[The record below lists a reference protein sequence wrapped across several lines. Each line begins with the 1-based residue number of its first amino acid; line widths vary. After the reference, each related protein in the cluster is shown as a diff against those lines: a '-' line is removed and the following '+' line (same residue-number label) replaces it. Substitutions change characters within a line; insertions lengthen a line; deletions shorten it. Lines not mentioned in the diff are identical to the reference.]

1 MNANATNT
9 CRQAHVLMARNNRG
23 TNGIGH
29 LMQATGEVIG
39 GNIGHDDHKLVAA
52 IAHKLVSRTNSAAY
66 GCRHST
72 ERKVAGMTATR
83 IVEDPK
89 IIKVDHRNAG
99 IHTGASELFLVIPA
113 IVYTRQHV
121 GVDKVLFCSLLL
133 IDRTHHQQD
142 MRLAFDLQRAQTG
155 AVLGTI
161 IEQLLR
167 YLIGTCQG
175 LKTRLTQT
183 RAAIAGKQAVRLA
196 LNLIGRQ
203 QTHHGVGLRDAGD
216 LGGGL
221 LVG

>member
-1 MNANATNT
+1 
-9 CRQAHVLMARNNRG
+9 MARNNRG
-23 TNGIGH
+23 MNGFGY
-29 LMQATGEVIG
+29 LMQATDEVIG

-72 ERKVAGMTATR
+72 ECKVAGMTATR
-83 IVEDPK
+83 IVEGPK

-99 IHTGASELFLVIPA
+99 IHAGASELFLVISA
-113 IVYTRQHV
+113 IVHARQHV
-121 GVDKVLFCSLLL
+121 GIDKVLFCSLLL

-142 MRLAFDLQRAQTG
+142 VRLALDLQRAQAS

-167 YLIGTCQG
+167 YIIGTCQG

-183 RAAIAGKQAVRLA
+183 RAAIAGEQAVRLA

-216 LGGGL
+216 LGGSL

>member
-1 MNANATNT
+1 MN
-9 CRQAHVLMARNNRG
+9 G
-23 TNGIGH
+23 FGY

-113 IVYTRQHV
+113 IVHTRQHV

-142 MRLAFDLQRAQTG
+142 MRLALDLQRAQMG
-155 AVLGTI
+155 AVLNAI

-167 YLIGTCQG
+167 HLIGICQG
-175 LKTRLTQT
+175 LKT
-183 RAAIAGKQAVRLA
+183 
-196 LNLIGRQ
+196 
-203 QTHHGVGLRDAGD
+203 
-216 LGGGL
+216 
-221 LVG
+221 

>member
-1 MNANATNT
+1 
-9 CRQAHVLMARNNRG
+9 MARNNRG
-23 TNGIGH
+23 MNGIGH
-29 LMQATGEVIG
+29 LVQATGEVIG

-52 IAHKLVSRTNSAAY
+52 IAYELVSRTNSAAY

-99 IHTGASELFLVIPA
+99 IHAGATELFLVISA
-113 IVYTRQHV
+113 IAHTRQHV
-121 GVDKVLFCSLLL
+121 GVDEVLFCSLLL

-142 MRLAFDLQRAQTG
+142 VRLALDLQRAQTS
-155 AVLGTI
+155 AVLNTI
-161 IEQLLR
+161 VEQLLR
-167 YLIGTCQG
+167 HLIGICQG

-183 RAAIAGKQAVRLA
+183 RAAIAGEQTVRLA

-216 LGGGL
+216 LGGSL

>member
-1 MNANATNT
+1 
-9 CRQAHVLMARNNRG
+9 
-23 TNGIGH
+23 
-29 LMQATGEVIG
+29 
-39 GNIGHDDHKLVAA
+39 
-52 IAHKLVSRTNSAAY
+52 
-66 GCRHST
+66 
-72 ERKVAGMTATR
+72 MTATR

-99 IHTGASELFLVIPA
+99 IHAGATELFLVISA
-113 IVYTRQHV
+113 IAHTRQHI
-121 GVDKVLFCSLLL
+121 GVDEVLFCSLLL

-142 MRLAFDLQRAQTG
+142 VRLALNLQRAQAS

-167 YLIGTCQG
+167 YLTRICQG

-183 RAAIAGKQAVRLA
+183 RAAIAGEQAVRLA

-216 LGGGL
+216 LGGSL